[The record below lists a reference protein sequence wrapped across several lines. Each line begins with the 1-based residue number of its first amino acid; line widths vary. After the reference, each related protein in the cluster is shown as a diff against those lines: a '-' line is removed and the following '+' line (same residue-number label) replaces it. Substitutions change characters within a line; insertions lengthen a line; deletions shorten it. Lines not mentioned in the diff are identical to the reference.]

1 MVVVSHQPV
10 LQPLSALAN
19 QNTAAVQNS
28 TANSVNPN
36 ATTIANTAN
45 LSSSLFDGL
54 ISKFKAHNTS
64 VQQSAAPIAQQVT
77 NLTQLLSGQVSQN
90 QNLNSSNNLNNNSNL
105 STNVSINNLNANLT
119 KWQNYLDDNDYSF
132 TLKEMS
138 ANSTGVAINVNV
150 TNGQVSSASY
160 ADGSAVSANVLSTIP
175 SIEEMFADIREAAA
189 AGERTDALYN
199 PNTGHP
205 QFVFFGNTSQVSSDD
220 VSYTLNN
227 VRFNA

>member
-45 LSSSLFDGL
+45 LNSSLFDGL
-54 ISKFKAHNTS
+54 ISKFKASNTTA
-64 VQQSAAPIAQQVT
+64 QQATAPVAQQVT
-77 NLTQLLSGQVSQN
+77 NLTQLLTGQVN
-90 QNLNSSNNLNNNSNL
+90 QNTNVNSSSNLNNDNNL

-132 TLKEMS
+132 TLKETS
-138 ANSTGVAINVNV
+138 AASSGAAINVNV
-150 TNGQVSSASY
+150 INGQVSSASY
-160 ADGSAVSANVLSTIP
+160 ADGTAVSSNVLSSIP
-175 SIEEMFADIREAAA
+175 SIEEMFADIRQANAN
-189 AGERTDALYN
+189 GERTDALYN
-199 PNTGHP
+199 PTTGHP
-205 QFVFFGNTSQVSSDD
+205 QFVFFGHTSQVRADD
-220 VSYTLNN
+220 VSYSLSN
-227 VRFNA
+227 VNVNA